1 MKALIAA
8 LLLGLGSSSV
18 LAGQF
23 FASSS
28 GNDANDCLSAATP
41 CRTLAAVVAKLPI
54 VKPDGTEAFN
64 ELVLLSGSNF
74 HETLNVT
81 HLIRLSVHGPLNPD
95 GSWGASKGVQGQ
107 HSGERL

>member
-1 MKALIAA
+1 
-8 LLLGLGSSSV
+8 
-18 LAGQF
+18 
-23 FASSS
+23 
-28 GNDANDCLSAATP
+28 
-41 CRTLAAVVAKLPI
+41 LAAVVAKLPI